1 MVSRCICVSVFVKES
16 NISSCFE
23 TLDMVVSHVVCVC
36 LFACVMVK
44 LSFVQDVFRCEKQ
57 AVSMLRMC
65 LVCVY
70 VCECNTLIM
79 SLMSADKVERSYLIS
94 SQGHRSLSLSSSL

>member
-1 MVSRCICVSVFVKES
+1 MSVSVKES

-23 TLDMVVSHVVCVC
+23 TLDMVESDVCVC

-57 AVSMLRMC
+57 AVRML
-65 LVCVY
+65 
-70 VCECNTLIM
+70 CEC
-79 SLMSADKVERSYLIS
+79 VFECV
-94 SQGHRSLSLSSSL
+94 